1 MFSLG
6 ILSTAFYGYCLTHF
20 YYNFR
25 YNINLLDF
33 IKKYNTTRHIQ
44 NSINN
49 LRYNNT
55 ILLDLDDLL
64 FPTQNNCNNHKYNNN
79 FTPYISYRNSMEI
92 KSDMLNELRNR
103 FNSDSISNNNDNSL
117 SETDISDNEY
127 EIVN

>member
-20 YYNFR
+20 YYSFR
-25 YNINLLDF
+25 YNINLLDH

-44 NSINN
+44 NSINE
-49 LRYNNT
+49 LRRDNT
-55 ILLDLDDLL
+55 ILLNLDHLL
-64 FPTQNNCNNHKYNNN
+64 FPTEESFNHNIYSN
-79 FTPYISYRNSMEI
+79 SYRNSIEH

-103 FNSDSISNNNDNSL
+103 FNNINTNNSDDNNYNSL
-117 SETDISDNEY
+117 SETDNIDNEY

>member
-20 YYNFR
+20 YYSFR
-25 YNINLLDF
+25 YNINLLDH

-44 NSINN
+44 NSINE
-49 LRYNNT
+49 LRRDNT
-55 ILLDLDDLL
+55 ILLNLDDLL
-64 FPTQNNCNNHKYNNN
+64 FPTEDNCSNHKYYNN
-79 FTPYISYRNSMEI
+79 FNPYTSYRKSIEH

-103 FNSDSISNNNDNSL
+103 FNNTL
-117 SETDISDNEY
+117 SETDNIDNEY

>member
-20 YYNFR
+20 YYSFR
-25 YNINLLDF
+25 YNINLLDY
-33 IKKYNTTRHIQ
+33 IKKYNKTMQIQ

-49 LRYNNT
+49 FNSA
-55 ILLDLDDLL
+55 
-64 FPTQNNCNNHKYNNN
+64 
-79 FTPYISYRNSMEI
+79 TPYRDSIEY

-103 FNSDSISNNNDNSL
+103 FNNINTNNSHDNNYNSL